1 MTEPVPAA
9 DPQLQSLLGSEVW
22 KDSKE
27 VLVAH
32 LMRTYGEGFTEGLQ
46 MAAQLVGDIIGA
58 RTDLT
63 KDEAVLLGDLADV
76 FLTTAANVPQVWT
89 PPPPEVVDQD
99 C

>member
-1 MTEPVPAA
+1 MTEPVPTD
-9 DPQLQSLLGSEVW
+9 DPQLQLLLGSEVW
-22 KDSKE
+22 KDSKD

-46 MAAQLVGDIIGA
+46 MAAQLIGEMIEV

-63 KDEAVLLGDLADV
+63 KDEARLLSDLADV
-76 FLTTAANVPQVWT
+76 FLTTAANVPQVWN